1 MKKNVENNERPAW
14 IQDFLVDKES
24 CRQISW
30 QVREI
35 KRGYILW
42 LQVWLQNDSSK
53 WLVYFNF
60 IFYNYIMKLSL
71 TLNFDILE
79 R

>member
-35 KRGYILW
+35 KRGYIL
-42 LQVWLQNDSSK
+42 
-53 WLVYFNF
+53 
-60 IFYNYIMKLSL
+60 
-71 TLNFDILE
+71 
-79 R
+79 